1 MFLTEN
7 VPTVVFSHPPLATI
21 GLTQPEA
28 EQQYGADTLK
38 IYTST
43 FTNLYYGPMAIPS
56 EGSSKLIHLTLH

>member
-1 MFLTEN
+1 VCTDN

-56 EGSSKLIHLTLH
+56 EGSSKLILSLLH